1 MTILAIDR
9 FGRVVIPKDIRDRHG
24 WVAGTTLLLREEEH
38 AVHLEPT
45 ATPGPGGL
53 RLAEGRMVYEGA
65 WVGPTDAQDPARSL
79 LQALREER
87 TERLTGNVS

>member
-1 MTILAIDR
+1 MTTLAIDR

-24 WVAGTTLLLREEEH
+24 WVAGTTLVLREDEH

-53 RLAEGRMVYEGA
+53 RLAEGRMVYEGS
-65 WVGPTDAQDPARSL
+65 WVGSTDGQDPSRGV
-79 LQALREER
+79 LQTLRDER
-87 TERLTGNVS
+87 TDRLASVVP

>member
-1 MTILAIDR
+1 MTAIAIDR

-24 WVAGTTLLLREEEH
+24 WVAGTTLLLREDEN

-45 ATPGPGGL
+45 TAPGPGGL

-65 WVGPTDAQDPARSL
+65 WAGPTDGQDPSRNV
-79 LQALREER
+79 LQTLRDER
-87 TERLTGNVS
+87 TGRLAGLVP